1 MTLLEQIYRHE
12 KKELSKVL
20 ITLNAE
26 ELANWRW
33 KMSIPMQATI
43 LSEEEVAEECQ
54 KHKDLLKKQLE
65 AE

>member
-1 MTLLEQIYRHE
+1 MAKKKKNYLED
-12 KKELSKVL
+12 
-20 ITLNAE
+20 TLNEE

-43 LSEEEVAEECQ
+43 LSEDEVAEECQ

-65 AE
+65 AENMVQKS

>member
-1 MTLLEQIYRHE
+1 MAKKKKIYLED
-12 KKELSKVL
+12 
-20 ITLNAE
+20 TLNAE

-65 AE
+65 AEMMVQKS